1 MKSIGESAFSG
12 CSSVETL
19 YISSAIESI
28 GDEAFAGCGNIF
40 EIKIGSKKAVAASEN
55 IFSNDAYTNACLYVP
70 TGRKFAYEKAT
81 PWNIFYIVEMDFTGI
96 DGVVTDS
103 FNGLPDV
110 YYDLNGRAVE
120 NPTSGVY
127 IINGKKVLVK

>member
-1 MKSIGESAFSG
+1 M
-12 CSSVETL
+12 
-19 YISSAIESI
+19 
-28 GDEAFAGCGNIF
+28 
-40 EIKIGSKKAVAASEN
+40 
-55 IFSNDAYTNACLYVP
+55 
-70 TGRKFAYEKAT
+70 
-81 PWNIFYIVEMDFTGI
+81 IFYIVEMDFTGI